1 MDKYGINRQ
10 ARPRSSRRLGG
21 DLGPKVSRGDGGRRA
36 ARAWAG
42 RGGAGSGCGRRA
54 GRPGPT
60 ARLRLLREPRAEA
73 AARRPGGS
81 ALGSPGQRRPVSERE
96 GARGPGTRAPGR
108 RLRCVSGLPLGLLGS
123 HAFQKRIRLA
133 PSAVSK
139 R

>member
-1 MDKYGINRQ
+1 MALIAKHAPEVLDVWEETSG
-10 ARPRSSRRLGG
+10 PRCPGETEG
-21 DLGPKVSRGDGGRRA
+21 GGRRGP
-36 ARAWAG
+36 G